1 MMSYINTIKTLTK
14 GIIMNNKTKWDVKRY
29 PDLNDYILKLFG
41 DGLDRDQTYWAV
53 ASQLLLK
60 NKDER
65 QAIADQIA
73 QLHSI
78 NVFAKGRIP
87 EKKVA

>member
-1 MMSYINTIKTLTK
+1 
-14 GIIMNNKTKWDVKRY
+14 MNNKTRWDVERH
-29 PDLNDYILKLFG
+29 PDLNDYIIRLFN

-60 NKDER
+60 NKDQR
-65 QAIADQIA
+65 QAIANLIA
-73 QLHSI
+73 QLDVM

-87 EKKVA
+87 EKEVL